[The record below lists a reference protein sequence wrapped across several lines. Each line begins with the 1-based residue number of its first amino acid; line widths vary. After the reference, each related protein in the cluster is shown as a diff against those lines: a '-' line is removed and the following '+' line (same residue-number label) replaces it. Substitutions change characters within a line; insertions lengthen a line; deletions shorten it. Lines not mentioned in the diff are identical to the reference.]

1 MSKIR
6 LRDELLAFLFR
17 MDYNTGGLGAIGM
30 SKSLQDLTLMN
41 DFLFSVVMRQ
51 EQFCKPLLE
60 YILKVRI
67 KKIVYINEQESIEA
81 GAHDAKSVRLDV
93 YIEDG
98 EGTVYDLEVQTT
110 DKRNLGRRMRYYQSM
125 IDIRALEKGQDYR
138 RLKKS
143 FVIFICNYDPYGKA
157 RYSYTFRSQ
166 CEEDNAVLLDD
177 GATKIILNTKGT
189 VGDIGEDLRAVI
201 QYLDS
206 GVTSNDYTRA
216 LDAEVESVKS
226 DEKVR
231 LRYMLL
237 MEAYARERRMGR
249 YVTLIS
255 QIRDAVGDFTTKQ
268 LAGLLKVDEKDCAAA
283 IACIEAH
290 PEWDD
295 EQVAEYIDWAD

>member
-1 MSKIR
+1 MSR
-6 LRDELLAFLFR
+6 
-17 MDYNTGGLGAIGM
+17 
-30 SKSLQDLTLMN
+30 SLQDLTLMN

-67 KKIVYINEQESIEA
+67 KKIVYINEQESIET
-81 GAHDAKSVRLDV
+81 GAPGAKSVRLDV
-93 YIEDG
+93 YVEDG
-98 EGTVYDLEVQTT
+98 EGTVYDREVQTT

-157 RYSYTFRSQ
+157 RYSYTFRNR
-166 CEEDNAVLLDD
+166 CEEDHAVLLDD

-201 QYLDS
+201 RYLDS

-290 PEWDD
+290 LEWDD
-295 EQVAEYIDWAD
+295 EQVAEYIDWVD